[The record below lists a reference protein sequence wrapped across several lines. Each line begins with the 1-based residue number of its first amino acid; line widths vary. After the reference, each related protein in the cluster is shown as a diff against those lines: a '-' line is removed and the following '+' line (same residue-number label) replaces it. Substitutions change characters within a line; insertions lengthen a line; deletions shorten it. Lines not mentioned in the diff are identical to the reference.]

1 MSTLRNKITEY
12 LTEIHG
18 QKKEIWDTT
27 ISEFVYIMGIMSDL
41 KKDVKDNGI
50 FTLDRYSQ
58 KKVNPSLKTYI
69 ELYPKLLALMSE
81 LQITPKAFHKMMGNN
96 DNEDIEDF
104 INNLTSNIT
113 D

>member
-1 MSTLRNKITEY
+1 
-12 LTEIHG
+12 
-18 QKKEIWDTT
+18 
-27 ISEFVYIMGIMSDL
+27 
-41 KKDVKDNGI
+41 
-50 FTLDRYSQ
+50 
-58 KKVNPSLKTYI
+58 
-69 ELYPKLLALMSE
+69 MSE